1 MAVMVTVPRD
11 QNKLSSPVPPKN
23 GNASAG
29 SRAGIV
35 SGSGGVQTSGTPR
48 LSERPSSVTSLF
60 VFFFGGPLVLIKKA
74 GRAS

>member
-29 SRAGIV
+29 SRADLWNATAERV
-35 SGSGGVQTSGTPR
+35 PVFRDFPLR
-48 LSERPSSVTSLF
+48 LLLRRST
-60 VFFFGGPLVLIKKA
+60 GA
-74 GRAS
+74 H